1 MKMNYFSKKLGTAD
15 KIIFVVL
22 ILFTLGGVALTNMSP
37 ADAHKYWLAM
47 NLVFAVGAIATG
59 WQRASEQGLK
69 TKLIMSQLFHWCSTL
84 IAVAVVYAF
93 FHSGQIQ
100 NETVSLMILLVL
112 ALSAFLDGIHVGW
125 HFSVIGVLL
134 AISAVIISYIDEY
147 IWIIAFIAIIF
158 VAISYYWNKRR
169 ENAAD

>member
-1 MKMNYFSKKLGTAD
+1 MNYFSKKLGTID
-15 KIIFVVL
+15 KVIFVVL
-22 ILFTLGGVALTNMSP
+22 IAFTLAGVALTNMSP

-47 NLVFAVGAIATG
+47 NLVFAIGAISTG
-59 WQRASEQGLK
+59 WQRAVEKGEK
-69 TKLIMSQLFHWCSTL
+69 TKLVTSQLFHWCSTL
-84 IAVAVVYAF
+84 IAVVVVYAF

-125 HFSVIGVLL
+125 HFSVIGILL
-134 AISAVIISYIDEY
+134 AISAVVISYIDEY
-147 IWIIAFIAIIF
+147 LWIIAIIAIIF

-169 ENAAD
+169 ESAVE